1 MGLTQIMAEELPSLT
16 MDEIQNMAVLMRK
29 SSANLFRLLSNLLE
43 WSSMQRGLTVFKP
56 SAFQLEQ
63 KISESLAVVLE
74 VAKRKYITLKYDI
87 TPGLMV
93 FGDGNMIEGILRNL
107 VTNATKFTPAGGDVL
122 VSARLNPENLI
133 EISIKDS
140 GIGMNQ
146 HMMDHLFNIDENTS
160 REGTEGEPSTGLG
173 LIICK
178 DFVEKHGGRLW
189 VESQVGKGST
199 FHFTISQSN
208 SPDDVR
214 MKNESATGVKTTG
227 HGGKLKILI
236 AEDDESSE
244 MLIRMILKAFSN
256 DIICVRTGLDA
267 VDACR
272 TIHDIDLVMMDIKM
286 PVMDGFEAT
295 RQIRKFNNDV
305 VIIVQTAFES
315 ADTKERAFEV
325 GCNDF
330 IPKPLDAALLKSVIQ
345 RHFNLK

>member
-1 MGLTQIMAEELPSLT
+1 M
-16 MDEIQNMAVLMRK
+16 
-29 SSANLFRLLSNLLE
+29 
-43 WSSMQRGLTVFKP
+43 
-56 SAFQLEQ
+56 
-63 KISESLAVVLE
+63 
-74 VAKRKYITLKYDI
+74 
-87 TPGLMV
+87 
-93 FGDGNMIEGILRNL
+93 L
-107 VTNATKFTPAGGDVL
+107 VT
-122 VSARLNPENLI
+122 ARLNSENLI
-133 EISIKDS
+133 EIAVKDS

-146 HMMDHLFNIDENTS
+146 HMIDRLFILDENTS
-160 REGTEGEPSTGLG
+160 REGTEGEPSTGHG

-178 DFVEKHGGRLW
+178 DFIEKHGGRLW
-189 VESQVGKGST
+189 VESQVDKGST

-208 SPDDVR
+208 SPGD
-214 MKNESATGVKTTG
+214 MKGITERTKVGKITS

-244 MLIRMILKAFSN
+244 MLIRMTLKAFSN

-295 RQIRKFNNDV
+295 RQIRKFNTEV

-315 ADTKERAFEV
+315 ADAKERAFEA